1 LCMAQPEFKAILG
14 EVQLCSGGGGKAAAG
29 GKKGKA
35 SPKASPKA
43 APKAAPDAS
52 EPAGHYG
59 PARVRAKKKEDVEMC
74 AAIAGTGGHDD
85 GVIIA
90 PIDIEMEL
98 PDDDDEA
105 YKKPDFAALKPL
117 QMKGKKEV
125 RRIAV
130 PPNRL
135 TPLKTV
141 WQEVL
146 EPLVMHLKLQVRMNM
161 KRRCVEIRPSEETP
175 DIGHLQKGADFL
187 KAFMLGFEI
196 KDAVALLRLDDLF
209 IESFEVKDVKRL
221 NGDHLSRCIA
231 RLAGKDGKT
240 KYAIE
245 NATRTRLVI
254 ASDKIHILGS
264 FSSMKLARS
273 AVCSLILGSPP
284 SKVYNHL
291 RTVSRRVLEHV

>member
-1 LCMAQPEFKAILG
+1 MPKKAPTT
-14 EVQLCSGGGGKAAAG
+14 
-29 GKKGKA
+29 
-35 SPKASPKA
+35 SPKTSPRL
-43 APKAAPDAS
+43 APADVSMEPEPDAGFS
-52 EPAGHYG
+52 TYG
-59 PARVRAKKKEDVEMC
+59 PTRRKAKSKKDVEMA
-74 AAIAGTGGHDD
+74 AAIADTGGHDD
-85 GVIIA
+85 GVIIQ
-90 PIDIEMEL
+90 PVEIEMDV
-98 PDDDDEA
+98 PDEDA
-105 YKKPDFAALKPL
+105 YAKPEFDALKPG
-117 QMKGKKEV
+117 QIKGKKEI

-135 TPLKTV
+135 TPLKQT
-141 WQEVL
+141 WQEIL

-161 KRRCVEIRPSEETP
+161 KRRCVELRTSAETP
-175 DIGHLQKGADFL
+175 DIGYLQKGADFL

-240 KYAIE
+240 KYAVE

-254 ASDKIHILGS
+254 ANDKIHILGS
-264 FSSMKLARS
+264 FSSMKLARN

-291 RTVSRRVLEHV
+291 RTVSKRVLEHV